1 MAPTS
6 TVTRLLYLDTARG
19 LAALSVMTWHFL
31 LSVYGLDITG
41 GHFNTPARIFWYGE
55 ADVIFF
61 FIHSGFILAY
71 TFTLRKGTI
80 GIRNYSSYLL
90 ERIFRIYPLF
100 LFILVLSFAAANL
113 TPAYQSGGEYDYIS
127 RFWFTAFNGHDLLN
141 QSLLVWRIPESAN
154 YRLIPQDWTLTVEL
168 LAGAAIPLLAY
179 TGRKHLLLFVLL
191 LVLLKW
197 STVFTTYILE
207 FGAGVGL
214 FLLKDRIRNF
224 WSSLPVYLKVL
235 IAAAAIAGYT
245 GLFVFPSLFTTDIE
259 LLNARLDR
267 LVVGAGC
274 ILVFIML
281 LSSEKVQK
289 ILSVGPLV
297 YIGKICYS
305 LYLIHQ
311 LLLFIAW
318 RVYPEQF
325 KTLAG
330 QPVYIVAGVY
340 LLFLGLV
347 LLLSHCGYQW
357 VEKPMIKIGKKL
369 AGKFIRQPAVA
380 AL

>member
-1 MAPTS
+1 MVPS
-6 TVTRLLYLDTARG
+6 SNVSRLLYLDTARG

-41 GHFNTPARIFWYGE
+41 QHFNTPARIFWYGE

-80 GIRNYSSYLL
+80 GVRNYSSYLL
-90 ERIFRIYPLF
+90 ERVFRIFPLF
-100 LFILVLSFAAANL
+100 LFVLVLSFAAVNL

-127 RFWFTAFNGHDLLN
+127 RFWFTAFNGQDLLN

-179 TGRKHLLLFVLL
+179 AGRRHLLLFVLL

-197 STVFTTYILE
+197 STVLTTYILE

-214 FLLKDRIRNF
+214 FLVMDKIRTVWTRLHLMLK
-224 WSSLPVYLKVL
+224 LL
-235 IAAAAIAGYT
+235 IAAAAVIGYT
-245 GLFVFPSLFTTDIE
+245 GFFVFPSLFTTDIE
-259 LLNARLDR
+259 FLNARLDR
-267 LVVGAGC
+267 LIVGGGC
-274 ILVFIML
+274 ILIFVVL
-281 LSSEKVQK
+281 LSSVSVQK
-289 ILSVGPLV
+289 WLSWRPLV

-318 RVYPEQF
+318 RMYPEQF
-325 KTLAG
+325 KTLDS
-330 QPVYIVAGVY
+330 QPLYIVAGVY
-340 LLFLGLV
+340 FLFLGLV
-347 LLLSHCGYQW
+347 LLLSHAGYQW
-357 VEKPMIKIGKKL
+357 VEKPMIRIGKKL
-369 AGKFIRQPAVA
+369 SGMLVQRPAVNT
-380 AL
+380 L

>member
-1 MAPTS
+1 MTPTS
-6 TVTRLLYLDTARG
+6 TVSRLLYLDTARG

-41 GHFNTPARIFWYGE
+41 DHFNTPARVFWYGE

-90 ERIFRIYPLF
+90 ERVFRIYPLF
-100 LFILVLSFAAANL
+100 LFILILSFAAVRL

-127 RFWFTAFNGHDLLN
+127 RFWFTAFNGQDLLN

-179 TGRKHLLLFVLL
+179 AGRKHLLLFVLL

-197 STVFTTYILE
+197 STVLTTYILE

-214 FLLKDRIRNF
+214 FLVMEKIRSVWARLHILF
-224 WSSLPVYLKVL
+224 KFL
-235 IAAAAIAGYT
+235 IVAGAILGYT

-274 ILVFIML
+274 ILAFVVL
-281 LSSEKVQK
+281 LSSGKVQK
-289 ILSVGPLV
+289 MLSVGPLV

-325 KTLAG
+325 KSLAG
-330 QPVYIVAGVY
+330 QPLYIVAGVY

-347 LLLSHCGYQW
+347 RLLSHAGYQL
-357 VEKPMIKIGKKL
+357 VEKPMIRTGKMLSKKL
-369 AGKFIRQPAVA
+369 YKPH
-380 AL
+380 